1 MPREPRTIR
10 PLPGSGADKTPWPAV
25 QIPRRCARG
34 RKPLIHSGDRSF
46 NRQLRH
52 SKCGVCMSQS
62 IRAFEIRNRYA
73 PGGAVAPWVHFGF
86 AQHGLET
93 R

>member
-1 MPREPRTIR
+1 MPREPRTTK
-10 PLPGSGADKTPWPAV
+10 PLPGSGATRHSGLPFQYLADAL
-25 QIPRRCARG
+25 RG

-46 NRQLRH
+46 NHQLRH
-52 SKCGVCMSQS
+52 SKRDVCMSQS
-62 IRAFEIRNRYA
+62 IRAFEIHNRYA